1 MTPRPRHNTALGR
14 SRAARGAF
22 TMIELIVVSVLMVVL
37 AAVVVPRV
45 VGAESRRARVLA
57 EAVRDLLTAAGD
69 REAMT
74 SQDVTLAFDG
84 DSNGAGRLSLL
95 SVSQPGEAPVSDPLT
110 NPVVLDG
117 LTVESCSA
125 AGVRLSPQR
134 WRIPLREGDIRPS
147 IAIVL
152 RRPDGDGWLV
162 SLSSEAASATLIELA
177 AKEVAPV
184 GVSGAI
190 DLDRIGRSGE
200 AW

>member
-1 MTPRPRHNTALGR
+1 MTSRREDNHGSDGR
-14 SRAARGAF
+14 LASRGGF

-37 AAVVVPRV
+37 AAVIVPRV
-45 VGAESRRARVLA
+45 VGSESRQARVTA
-57 EAVRDLLTAAGD
+57 EAVRDLLTAAGE

-74 SQDVTLAFDG
+74 SQEVTLAFDG
-84 DSNGAGRLSLL
+84 EGTGTGRLSLL
-95 SVSQPGEAPVSDPLT
+95 SVSEPGKAPTPDPLSR
-110 NPVVLDG
+110 PVVLEG
-117 LTVESCSA
+117 LEVESCSA
-125 AGVRLSPQR
+125 AGVRLNQQR

-162 SLSSEAASATLIELA
+162 SLSSEAASATLTELT

-190 DLDRIGRSGE
+190 DLDRTGRSGE